1 MLGRL
6 MILQV
11 HSLPM
16 DSLAHPQDIIS
27 VHALGM
33 GCRDKS
39 CGIIWPNVHSQPTS
53 VIWGKTGVSVSTC
66 VQGLLCNDFS

>member
-1 MLGRL
+1 MFGRL

-16 DSLAHPQDIIS
+16 HPLAHPQDTIF

-33 GCRDKS
+33 GGRDKS
-39 CGIIWPNVHSQPTS
+39 CGIIWPYVHSQPTS
-53 VIWGKTGVSVSTC
+53 VIWGKTGVSVSAC
-66 VQGLLCNDFS
+66 VQGLLGNDF